1 MSIWDNN
8 GYGQNNEGSV
18 GDGFA
23 HDDAGDA
30 FAVQNGETDVP
41 EENVEADV
49 ESNVGD
55 DAKDK
60 SGRQKRSG
68 GKVPKLDETSAK
80 KLLDAANVL
89 NGENG
94 KRLCKALLGSSSN
107 SPATLL
113 SQLTEKRN
121 RDAVAATAA
130 RIRSIKSDDPVETR
144 VNAAMEFTEDK
155 DLSKTLIAL
164 LSAVAPDAGFE
175 RATGNAK
182 SDARNVAEHWTDGVD
197 LSAIDKLC
205 L

>member
-8 GYGQNNEGSV
+8 GYGQNNEGNV
-18 GDGFA
+18 DNGFA
-23 HDDAGDA
+23 HDETDGS
-30 FAVQNGETDVP
+30 FAVQDGGDDVR
-41 EENVEADV
+41 EENIEADV

-55 DAKDK
+55 DVRDK
-60 SGRQKRSG
+60 SDRRKKSG

-182 SDARNVAEHWTDGVD
+182 SDARNVAEHWTDSVD

>member
-18 GDGFA
+18 GDRFA

-89 NGENG
+89 NRENG